1 MRFAKL
7 ALVARRRH
15 GRALNPR
22 SLFYGFGFPAF
33 VLYTIV
39 LHAWTV
45 FLAFEFGSLVPAIVT
60 GLLPVASWI
69 VWCFQIPD
77 AHAAIRSAF
86 AFSVVL
92 WIVSAVLVMLARRMN
107 R

>member
-7 ALVARRRH
+7 ALAARRRH
-15 GRALNPR
+15 DRALNPR

-45 FLAFEFGSLVPAIVT
+45 FLAFEFTGLVSAIVT